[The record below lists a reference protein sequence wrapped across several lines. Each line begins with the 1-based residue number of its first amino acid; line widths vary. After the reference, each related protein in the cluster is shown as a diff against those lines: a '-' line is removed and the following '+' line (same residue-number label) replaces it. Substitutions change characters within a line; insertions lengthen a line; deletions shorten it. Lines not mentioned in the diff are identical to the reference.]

1 MSYYLGLAN
10 HVRYKVNVVLDLPSY
25 ATKKN

>member
-1 MSYYLGLAN
+1 MSYYLELAN
-10 HVRYKVNVVLDLPSY
+10 HIRYKVNVVLDLPSY